1 MKPKELN
8 IVPGADQRNALRAE
22 GDLQQRGR
30 PLKAAGEKRRSTR
43 NLQWNGRGSKCRS
56 AHRAGLR

>member
-8 IVPGADQRNALRAE
+8 IVRGMDQRNALRAE

-30 PLKAAGEKRRSTR
+30 NAGGTPRKASIDPE
-43 NLQWNGRGSKCRS
+43 S
-56 AHRAGLR
+56 AVEWARFEM